1 MARPFR
7 APHWAVAVAIVTGAA
22 CSSGGGAR
30 STIAAGTTTTTAPA
44 PTTTEATPPPPTA
57 ARGPTARSTSTTAG
71 RPSSVAVP
79 PSATLA
85 PPLSVSWSVGA
96 WQAAGRPAFGSP
108 AVYTTLLTPSGGG
121 PTVGAAR
128 LDTSRLRVVLYA
140 GTTDPGG
147 TWSAQG
153 DVAPSLYPS
162 LVATFNSGFKFNQ
175 SRGGFY
181 ADGRAGVA
189 LRTGAASLVI
199 YSDGSATVG
208 QWGRDATLG
217 ADVAAVRQNLDLLV
231 DSGRPAGNVASG
243 NLQVNWGFMLNGMIV
258 NWRSG
263 LGVDSSGQLVY
274 VGGPG
279 MDPAGLAGALI
290 AAGAVR
296 AMELD
301 VNPAWVSFDTFT
313 SGPGGAPSGTKLLA
327 NMNYAANHY
336 LSPESRDFLAVFT
349 R

>member
-1 MARPFR
+1 
-7 APHWAVAVAIVTGAA
+7 
-22 CSSGGGAR
+22 
-30 STIAAGTTTTTAPA
+30 
-44 PTTTEATPPPPTA
+44 
-57 ARGPTARSTSTTAG
+57 
-71 RPSSVAVP
+71 
-79 PSATLA
+79 
-85 PPLSVSWSVGA
+85 
-96 WQAAGRPAFGSP
+96 
-108 AVYTTLLTPSGGG
+108 VYTTILTPSGGG
-121 PTVGAAR
+121 PDVGAAR

-140 GTTDPGG
+140 GTADPGG
-147 TWSAQG
+147 TWSTQG

-175 SRGGFY
+175 ARGGFY

-189 LRTGAASLVI
+189 LRSGAASLVV

-208 QWGRDATLG
+208 QWDRDAT
-217 ADVAAVRQNLDLLV
+217 VASNVTAVRQNLDLLV
-231 DSGRPAGNVASG
+231 DAGRPAANVASG
-243 NLQVNWGFMLNGMIV
+243 NVQATWGFMLNGMIV

-263 LGVDSSGQLVY
+263 LGVDTSGQLLY

-313 SGPGGAPSGTKLLA
+313 SGGGGAPVGTKLLP

-336 LSPESRDFLAVFT
+336 LSPETRDFVAVFT

>member
-7 APHWAVAVAIVTGAA
+7 AHHWALAAAILTAAA
-22 CSSGGGAR
+22 CSSGGGQKRNMAV
-30 STIAAGTTTTTAPA
+30 GTTISTGPAPSTTAASPPA
-44 PTTTEATPPPPTA
+44 PTATLA
-57 ARGPTARSTSTTAG
+57 PTARSPSTAAG
-71 RPSSVAVP
+71 RPSSAASPPPPTLVP
-79 PSATLA
+79 PS
-85 PPLSVSWSVGA
+85 PVSWSVGA
-96 WQAAGRPAFGSP
+96 WQAAGRPSFGSP
-108 AVYTTLLTPSGGG
+108 AVYTTVLTPSGGG
-121 PTVGAAR
+121 PPVGAAR

-140 GTTDPGG
+140 GTSDPGG
-147 TWSAQG
+147 TWTAQG
-153 DVAPSLYPS
+153 VVAPSLYPS

-175 SRGGFY
+175 ARGGFY

-189 LRTGAASLVI
+189 LRNGAASLVI
-199 YSDGSATVG
+199 YSDGSVTVG
-208 QWGRDATLG
+208 QWGRDATLTP
-217 ADVAAVRQNLDLLV
+217 DVASVRQNLELLV
-231 DSGRPAGNVASG
+231 DAGRPAANVASG
-243 NLQVNWGFMLNGMIV
+243 NLQATWGFMLNGMIV

-263 LGVDSSGQLVY
+263 LGVDASGQLLY

-290 AAGAVR
+290 AGGAVR

-313 SGPGGAPSGTKLLA
+313 SGPGGAPNGTKLLP

-336 LSPESRDFLAVFT
+336 LSPETRDFIAAFT